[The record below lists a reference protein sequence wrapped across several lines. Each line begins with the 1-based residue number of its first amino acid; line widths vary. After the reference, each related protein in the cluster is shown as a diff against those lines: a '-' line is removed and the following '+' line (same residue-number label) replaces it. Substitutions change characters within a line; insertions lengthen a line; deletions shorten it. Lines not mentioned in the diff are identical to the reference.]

1 MPSESSFLVSPVEP
15 VTRSPPQSPTSAVT
29 EADLVAATEKGV
41 TLKKCVEVDC
51 RRRHAARQ
59 TPSESEAC
67 DTESASTATAS
78 SSDGY
83 SSESKGGMEMPTSR
97 AEGAKT
103 TNGAASDL
111 TNATAA
117 PTSSDSATTFSVLPS
132 WETLDR
138 DLFAVFLF
146 PFVAL
151 GFVLMALQEE
161 LFRAVRG
168 SLGWTA
174 AAAAP
179 R

>member
-1 MPSESSFLVSPVEP
+1 MANLPKEKIKVKDVIYPLNAQQVFIGLELDESDQRLMEYFNYIDKFVKAEKITCVHVVPE
-15 VTRSPPQSPTSAVT
+15 VTSVFPFQG
-29 EADLVAATEKGV
+29 LF
-41 TLKKCVEVDC
+41 
-51 RRRHAARQ
+51 
-59 TPSESEAC
+59 
-67 DTESASTATAS
+67 
-78 SSDGY
+78 
-83 SSESKGGMEMPTSR
+83 

-151 GFVLMALQEE
+151 GFVLMALQEA